1 MNEKGLPMKRVLIT
15 GVSSFVGTS
24 VRSYLEGFP
33 DRYAVEAM
41 SMKNGAWEKL
51 DFSRF
56 DVVYHVAGLAHSDVG
71 KLSEAEKARYYEI
84 NTDLTVQLA
93 KKAKDSGVGQFIF
106 MSSAIVYGDSA
117 PIGVKRTITAQTAAS
132 PANCYGDSKLQAERG
147 LEALADDAFRVV
159 ILRCPMIYGKNGK
172 GNFRLLE
179 KLALKM
185 PLFPKVDNARSML
198 YIKNLAV
205 FVRLMIDNEEQGVF
219 WPCNRELSNTS
230 EMVRMIAACRGKKVL
245 LVPGTAWMLKLLSH
259 ATGLVNK
266 AFGNLA
272 YEEHLGDYQE
282 EYRLYS
288 LEESI
293 REIESA

>member
-1 MNEKGLPMKRVLIT
+1 MKRVLIT

-106 MSSAIVYGDSA
+106 MSSAIVYGVCTGTPRRSA
-117 PIGVKRTITAQTAAS
+117 LRGRSRRRRPRLPQTATATAS
-132 PANCYGDSKLQAERG
+132 CRPRGDWR
-147 LEALADDAFRVV
+147 R
-159 ILRCPMIYGKNGK
+159 LRTMRFVSSSC
-172 GNFRLLE
+172 
-179 KLALKM
+179 A
-185 PLFPKVDNARSML
+185 AR
-198 YIKNLAV
+198 
-205 FVRLMIDNEEQGVF
+205 
-219 WPCNRELSNTS
+219 
-230 EMVRMIAACRGKKVL
+230 
-245 LVPGTAWMLKLLSH
+245 
-259 ATGLVNK
+259 
-266 AFGNLA
+266 
-272 YEEHLGDYQE
+272 
-282 EYRLYS
+282 
-288 LEESI
+288 
-293 REIESA
+293 